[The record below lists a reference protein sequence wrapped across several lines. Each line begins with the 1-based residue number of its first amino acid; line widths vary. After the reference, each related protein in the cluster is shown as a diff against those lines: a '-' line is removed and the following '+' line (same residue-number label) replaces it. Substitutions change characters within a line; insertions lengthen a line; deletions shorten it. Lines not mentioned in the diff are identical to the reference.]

1 MTGFK
6 NEDVNL
12 EALPVA
18 SAVLN
23 NFKEGGVSVVEIVE
37 YDGKKAVN
45 ARELHQKLGNK
56 RKFADWIKQR
66 IEQYGFVENQDYE
79 VFNKFVN
86 NSNDVENQAYE
97 VFHKIVKNSNDVEN
111 QDFCSFNKVVKR
123 ENGGRSRIEYALS
136 LDMAKELCM
145 VENND
150 AGRKI
155 RKYFIEVEKK
165 VRTQNPFAI
174 PQTYSEALLLA
185 ANQAKKIEEQ
195 QLALE
200 QKQIENNKLV
210 ADGKRKDATIVRMKP
225 KEVFTDAVAGS
236 KGNSLIGEV
245 AKLITQNGYKIG
257 EKQFFA
263 WLRDNGYLGKKG
275 ERYNIPNQQYMGKN
289 PFFYIKRGIRQGN
302 SGVLHTTSTTML
314 TPKGQIYFVNKFL
327 GKGGLQGDLF
337 ANGEAHD
344 K

>member
-6 NEDVNL
+6 SENVEL

-18 SAVLN
+18 SSVLN
-23 NFKEGGVSVVEIVE
+23 NFKEGGVSVVEVIE
-37 YDGKKAVN
+37 YDGKQAVN
-45 ARELHQKLGNK
+45 ARELHEKLGNK
-56 RKFADWIKQR
+56 KQFANWIQLR
-66 IEQYGFVENQDYE
+66 IEQYGFVENQDFQ
-79 VFNKFVN
+79 VFNQK
-86 NSNDVENQAYE
+86 
-97 VFHKIVKNSNDVEN
+97 VKNS
-111 QDFCSFNKVVKR
+111 
-123 ENGGRSRIEYALS
+123 NGGRSRKEYALS

-150 AGRKI
+150 AGRRI

-165 VRTQNPFAI
+165 ARTQNPFAI

-185 ANQAKKIEEQ
+185 ANQAKQIEKQ

-200 QKQIENNKLV
+200 QKKIENDKLV

-236 KGNSLIGEV
+236 KGNCLVGEV

-289 PFFYIKRGIRQGN
+289 PFFYIKRGVRQGDN
-302 SGVLHTTSTTML
+302 GVLHTTSTTML

>member
-6 NEDVNL
+6 SENVEL

-18 SAVLN
+18 SSVLN
-23 NFKEGGVSVVEIVE
+23 NFKEGGVRVVEIIE
-37 YDGKKAVN
+37 HDGKQAVN
-45 ARELHQKLGNK
+45 ARELHEKLGNK
-56 RKFADWIKQR
+56 KQFANWIQLR
-66 IEQYGFVENQDYE
+66 IEQYGFVENQDFE
-79 VFNKFVN
+79 VFNQK
-86 NSNDVENQAYE
+86 
-97 VFHKIVKNSNDVEN
+97 VKNS
-111 QDFCSFNKVVKR
+111 
-123 ENGGRSRIEYALS
+123 NGGRSRIEYALS

-145 VENND
+145 VENNEK
-150 AGRKI
+150 GRMI

-165 VRTQNPFAI
+165 ARTQNPFAI

-185 ANQAKKIEEQ
+185 ANQAKQIEKQ

-200 QKQIENNKLV
+200 QKKIENDKLV

-225 KEVFTDAVAGS
+225 KEVFMDAVAGS
-236 KGNSLIGEV
+236 KGNCLVGEV

-289 PFFYIKRGIRQGN
+289 PFFYIKRGVRQGN

>member
-6 NEDVNL
+6 NENVNL

-18 SAVLN
+18 SSVLN
-23 NFKEGGVSVVEIVE
+23 NFKEGGVSVVEVIE
-37 YDGKKAVN
+37 YDGKQAVN
-45 ARELHQKLGNK
+45 ARELHEKLGNK
-56 RKFADWIKQR
+56 KQFANWIQLR
-66 IEQYGFVENQDYE
+66 IEQYGFVENQDFQ
-79 VFNKFVN
+79 VFNQK
-86 NSNDVENQAYE
+86 
-97 VFHKIVKNSNDVEN
+97 VKNS
-111 QDFCSFNKVVKR
+111 
-123 ENGGRSRIEYALS
+123 NGGRSRKEYALS

-150 AGRKI
+150 AGRRI

-165 VRTQNPFAI
+165 ARTQNPFAI

-185 ANQAKKIEEQ
+185 ANQAKQIEKQ

-200 QKQIENNKLV
+200 QKRIENDKLV

-236 KGNSLIGEV
+236 KGNCLVGEV

-289 PFFYIKRGIRQGN
+289 PLFYIKRGVRQGDN
-302 SGVLHTTSTTML
+302 GVLHTTSTTMM

>member
-6 NEDVNL
+6 SENVEL

-18 SAVLN
+18 SSVLN
-23 NFKEGGVSVVEIVE
+23 NFKEGGVRVVEIIE
-37 YDGKKAVN
+37 HDGKQAVN
-45 ARELHQKLGNK
+45 ARELHEKLGNK
-56 RKFADWIKQR
+56 KQFANWIQLR
-66 IEQYGFVENQDYE
+66 IEQYGFVENQDFE
-79 VFNKFVN
+79 VFNQK
-86 NSNDVENQAYE
+86 
-97 VFHKIVKNSNDVEN
+97 VKNS
-111 QDFCSFNKVVKR
+111 
-123 ENGGRSRIEYALS
+123 NGGRSRIEYALS

-145 VENND
+145 VENNEK
-150 AGRKI
+150 GRMI

-165 VRTQNPFAI
+165 ARTQNPFAI

-185 ANQAKKIEEQ
+185 ANQAKQIEKQ

-200 QKQIENNKLV
+200 QKKIENDKLV
-210 ADGKRKDATIVRMKP
+210 ADGKRMDATIVRMKP

-236 KGNSLIGEV
+236 KGNCLVGEV

-289 PFFYIKRGIRQGN
+289 PFFYIKRGVRQGN

>member
-6 NEDVNL
+6 SENVEL

-18 SAVLN
+18 SSVLN
-23 NFKEGGVSVVEIVE
+23 NFKEGGVSVVEVIE
-37 YDGKKAVN
+37 YDGKQAVN
-45 ARELHQKLGNK
+45 ARELHEKLGNK
-56 RKFADWIKQR
+56 KQFANWIQLR

-79 VFNKFVN
+79 VFNQK
-86 NSNDVENQAYE
+86 
-97 VFHKIVKNSNDVEN
+97 VKNS
-111 QDFCSFNKVVKR
+111 
-123 ENGGRSRIEYALS
+123 NGGRSRKEYALS

-150 AGRKI
+150 AGRRI

-165 VRTQNPFAI
+165 ARTQNPFAI
-174 PQTYSEALLLA
+174 PQTYSEALQLA
-185 ANQAKKIEEQ
+185 ANQAKQIEQ
-195 QLALE
+195 QKLALE
-200 QKQIENNKLV
+200 QKKIENDKLV

-236 KGNSLIGEV
+236 KGNCLVGEV

-289 PFFYIKRGIRQGN
+289 PFFYIKRGVRQGDN
-302 SGVLHTTSTTML
+302 GVLHTTSTTML

>member
-1 MTGFK
+1 MKDKLSPMMENEPVFPMGSVNAGGAGNGEERVTSLANVSVEAFDKEFMTSLEIAELTGKKHAHIMRDIRGLLDQGVSESNFGLWSYK
-6 NEDVNL
+6 QEQPKGGYKDVACYKL
-12 EALPVA
+12 TKKGCLILA
-18 SAVLN
+18 SGYNAVLREKIIN
-23 NFKEGGVSVVEIVE
+23 RWEELEKKERAERVTSLPDFTNPAI
-37 YDGKKAVN
+37 A
-45 ARELHQKLGNK
+45 ARAW
-56 RKFADWIKQR
+56 ADQFEK
-66 IEQYGFVENQDYE
+66 
-79 VFNKFVN
+79 
-86 NSNDVENQAYE
+86 NQALALE
-97 VFHKIVKNSNDVEN
+97 NHKK
-111 QDFCSFNKVVKR
+111 Q
-123 ENGGRSRIEYALS
+123 
-136 LDMAKELCM
+136 
-145 VENND
+145 
-150 AGRKI
+150 
-155 RKYFIEVEKK
+155 
-165 VRTQNPFAI
+165 
-174 PQTYSEALLLA
+174 LL
-185 ANQAKKIEEQ
+185 
-195 QLALE
+195 LE
-200 QKQIENNKLV
+200 QKQVENDKLV

-236 KGNSLIGEV
+236 KGNCLVGEV

-289 PFFYIKRGIRQGN
+289 PFFYIKRGVRQGN

>member
-6 NEDVNL
+6 SENVEL

-18 SAVLN
+18 SSVLN
-23 NFKEGGVSVVEIVE
+23 NFKEGGVSVVEVIE
-37 YDGKKAVN
+37 YDGKQAVN
-45 ARELHQKLGNK
+45 ARELHEKLGNK
-56 RKFADWIKQR
+56 KQFANWIQLR
-66 IEQYGFVENQDYE
+66 IEQYGFVENQDFQ
-79 VFNKFVN
+79 VFNQK
-86 NSNDVENQAYE
+86 
-97 VFHKIVKNSNDVEN
+97 VKNS
-111 QDFCSFNKVVKR
+111 
-123 ENGGRSRIEYALS
+123 NGGRSRKEYALS

-150 AGRKI
+150 AGRRI

-165 VRTQNPFAI
+165 ARTQNPFAI

-185 ANQAKKIEEQ
+185 ANQAKQIEKQ

-200 QKQIENNKLV
+200 QKKIENDKLV

-236 KGNSLIGEV
+236 KGNCLVGEV

-289 PFFYIKRGIRQGN
+289 PLFYIKRGVRQGDN
-302 SGVLHTTSTTML
+302 GVLHTTSTTML

-337 ANGEAHD
+337 ANSEAHD

>member
-6 NEDVNL
+6 SENVEL

-18 SAVLN
+18 SSVLN
-23 NFKEGGVSVVEIVE
+23 NFKEGGVSVVEVIE
-37 YDGKKAVN
+37 YDDKQAVN
-45 ARELHQKLGNK
+45 ARELHEKLGNK
-56 RKFADWIKQR
+56 KQFANWIQLR
-66 IEQYGFVENQDYE
+66 IEQYGFVENQDFQ
-79 VFNKFVN
+79 VFNQK
-86 NSNDVENQAYE
+86 
-97 VFHKIVKNSNDVEN
+97 VKNS
-111 QDFCSFNKVVKR
+111 
-123 ENGGRSRIEYALS
+123 NGGRSRKEYALS

-150 AGRKI
+150 AGRRI

-165 VRTQNPFAI
+165 ARTQNPFAI
-174 PQTYSEALLLA
+174 PQTYSEALQLA
-185 ANQAKKIEEQ
+185 ANQAKQIEQ
-195 QLALE
+195 QKLALE
-200 QKQIENNKLV
+200 QKKIENDKLV

-236 KGNSLIGEV
+236 KGNCLVGEV

-289 PFFYIKRGIRQGN
+289 PFFYIKRGVRQGN

>member
-6 NEDVNL
+6 SENVEL

-18 SAVLN
+18 SSVLN
-23 NFKEGGVSVVEIVE
+23 NFKEGGVSVVEVIE
-37 YDGKKAVN
+37 YDGKQAVN
-45 ARELHQKLGNK
+45 ARELHEKLGNK
-56 RKFADWIKQR
+56 KQFANWIQLR
-66 IEQYGFVENQDYE
+66 IEQYGFVENQDFQ
-79 VFNKFVN
+79 VFNQK
-86 NSNDVENQAYE
+86 
-97 VFHKIVKNSNDVEN
+97 VKNS
-111 QDFCSFNKVVKR
+111 
-123 ENGGRSRIEYALS
+123 NGGRSRKEYALS

-150 AGRKI
+150 AGRRI

-165 VRTQNPFAI
+165 ARTQNPFAI
-174 PQTYSEALLLA
+174 PQTYSEALQLA
-185 ANQAKKIEEQ
+185 ANQAKQIEQ
-195 QLALE
+195 QKLALE
-200 QKQIENNKLV
+200 QKKIENDKLV

-236 KGNSLIGEV
+236 KGNCLVGEV

-289 PFFYIKRGIRQGN
+289 PFFYIKRGVRQGN

-337 ANGEAHD
+337 ANSEAHD

>member
-6 NEDVNL
+6 NENVNL

-18 SAVLN
+18 SSVLN
-23 NFKEGGVSVVEIVE
+23 NFKEGGVSVVEVIE
-37 YDGKKAVN
+37 YDGKHAVN
-45 ARELHQKLGNK
+45 ARELHEKLGNK
-56 RKFADWIKQR
+56 KQFANWIQLR
-66 IEQYGFVENQDYE
+66 IEQYGFVENQDFQ
-79 VFNKFVN
+79 VFNQK
-86 NSNDVENQAYE
+86 
-97 VFHKIVKNSNDVEN
+97 VKNS
-111 QDFCSFNKVVKR
+111 
-123 ENGGRSRIEYALS
+123 NGGRSRKEYALS

-150 AGRKI
+150 AGRRI

-165 VRTQNPFAI
+165 ARTQNPFAI

-185 ANQAKKIEEQ
+185 ANQAKQIEKQ

-200 QKQIENNKLV
+200 QKKIENDKLV

-236 KGNSLIGEV
+236 KGNCLVGEV

-289 PFFYIKRGIRQGN
+289 PFFYIKRGVRQGDN
-302 SGVLHTTSTTML
+302 GVLHTTSTTML

>member
-6 NEDVNL
+6 SENVEL

-18 SAVLN
+18 SSVLN
-23 NFKEGGVSVVEIVE
+23 NFKEGGVRVVEIIE
-37 YDGKKAVN
+37 HDGKQAVN
-45 ARELHQKLGNK
+45 ARELHQKLGSK
-56 RKFADWIKQR
+56 QQFANWIRNR
-66 IEQYGFVENQDYE
+66 IEKYGF
-79 VFNKFVN
+79 
-86 NSNDVENQAYE
+86 
-97 VFHKIVKNSNDVEN
+97 VEN
-111 QDFCSFNKVVKR
+111 QDFCSFNKVIKR
-123 ENGGRSRIEYALS
+123 ENGATTVTEYALS

-145 VENND
+145 VENNEK
-150 AGRKI
+150 GRMI

-165 VRTQNPFAI
+165 ARTQNPFAI

-185 ANQAKKIEEQ
+185 ANQAKQIEKQ

-200 QKQIENNKLV
+200 QKKIENNKLV

-236 KGNSLIGEV
+236 KGNCLVGEV

-289 PFFYIKRGIRQGN
+289 PFFYIKRGVRQGDN
-302 SGVLHTTSTTML
+302 GVLHTTSTTML

-337 ANGEAHD
+337 ANSEAHD

>member
-6 NEDVNL
+6 SENVEL

-18 SAVLN
+18 SSVLN
-23 NFKEGGVSVVEIVE
+23 NFKEGGVSVVEVIE
-37 YDGKKAVN
+37 YDGKQAVN
-45 ARELHQKLGNK
+45 ARELHEKLGNK
-56 RKFADWIKQR
+56 KQFANWIQLR
-66 IEQYGFVENQDYE
+66 IEQYGFVENQDFQ
-79 VFNKFVN
+79 VFNQK
-86 NSNDVENQAYE
+86 
-97 VFHKIVKNSNDVEN
+97 VKNS
-111 QDFCSFNKVVKR
+111 
-123 ENGGRSRIEYALS
+123 NGGRSRKEYALS

-150 AGRKI
+150 AGRRI

-165 VRTQNPFAI
+165 ARTQNPFAI
-174 PQTYSEALLLA
+174 PQTYSEALQLA
-185 ANQAKKIEEQ
+185 ANQAKQIEQ
-195 QLALE
+195 QKLALE
-200 QKQIENNKLV
+200 QKKIENDKLV

-236 KGNSLIGEV
+236 KGNCLVGEV

-289 PFFYIKRGIRQGN
+289 PFFYIKRGVRQGDN
-302 SGVLHTTSTTML
+302 GVLHTTSTTML
-314 TPKGQIYFVNKFL
+314 TPKGQIYFANKFL

>member
-6 NEDVNL
+6 SENVEL

-18 SAVLN
+18 SSVLN
-23 NFKEGGVSVVEIVE
+23 NFKEGGVRVVEIIE
-37 YDGKKAVN
+37 HDGKQAVN
-45 ARELHQKLGNK
+45 ARELHEKLGNK
-56 RKFADWIKQR
+56 KQFANWIQLR
-66 IEQYGFVENQDYE
+66 IEQYGFVENQDFE
-79 VFNKFVN
+79 VFNQK
-86 NSNDVENQAYE
+86 
-97 VFHKIVKNSNDVEN
+97 VKNS
-111 QDFCSFNKVVKR
+111 
-123 ENGGRSRIEYALS
+123 NGGRSRIEYALS

-145 VENND
+145 VENNEK
-150 AGRKI
+150 GRMI

-165 VRTQNPFAI
+165 ARTQNPFAI

-185 ANQAKKIEEQ
+185 ANQAKQIEKQ

-200 QKQIENNKLV
+200 QKKIENDKLV

-236 KGNSLIGEV
+236 KGNCLVGEV

-289 PFFYIKRGIRQGN
+289 PFFYIKRGVRQGDN
-302 SGVLHTTSTTML
+302 GVLHTTSTTML

>member
-6 NEDVNL
+6 SENVEL

-18 SAVLN
+18 SSVLN
-23 NFKEGGVSVVEIVE
+23 NFKEGGVSVVEVIE
-37 YDGKKAVN
+37 YDGKQAVN
-45 ARELHQKLGNK
+45 ARELHEKLGNK
-56 RKFADWIKQR
+56 KQFANWIQLR
-66 IEQYGFVENQDYE
+66 IEQYGFVENQDFQ
-79 VFNKFVN
+79 VFNQK
-86 NSNDVENQAYE
+86 
-97 VFHKIVKNSNDVEN
+97 VKNS
-111 QDFCSFNKVVKR
+111 
-123 ENGGRSRIEYALS
+123 NGGRSRKEYVLS

-150 AGRKI
+150 AGRRI

-165 VRTQNPFAI
+165 ARTQNPFTI

-185 ANQAKKIEEQ
+185 ANQAKQIEKQ

-200 QKQIENNKLV
+200 QKKIENDKLV

-236 KGNSLIGEV
+236 KGNCLVGEV

-289 PFFYIKRGIRQGN
+289 PFFYIKRGVRQGDN
-302 SGVLHTTSTTML
+302 GVLHTTSTTML

-337 ANGEAHD
+337 ANSEAHD

>member
-6 NEDVNL
+6 SENVEL

-18 SAVLN
+18 SSVLN
-23 NFKEGGVSVVEIVE
+23 NFKEGGVRVVEIIE
-37 YDGKKAVN
+37 HDGKQAVN
-45 ARELHQKLGNK
+45 ARELHEKLGNK
-56 RKFADWIKQR
+56 KQFANWIQLR
-66 IEQYGFVENQDYE
+66 IEQYGFVENQDFE
-79 VFNKFVN
+79 VFNQK
-86 NSNDVENQAYE
+86 
-97 VFHKIVKNSNDVEN
+97 VKNS
-111 QDFCSFNKVVKR
+111 
-123 ENGGRSRIEYALS
+123 NGGRSRIEYALS

-145 VENND
+145 VENNEK
-150 AGRKI
+150 GRMI

-165 VRTQNPFAI
+165 ARTQNPFAI

-185 ANQAKKIEEQ
+185 ANQAKQIEKQ

-200 QKQIENNKLV
+200 QKKIENDKLV

-236 KGNSLIGEV
+236 KGNCLVGEV

-289 PFFYIKRGIRQGN
+289 PFFYIKRGVRQGN

>member
-6 NEDVNL
+6 SENVEL

-18 SAVLN
+18 SSVLN
-23 NFKEGGVSVVEIVE
+23 NFKEGGVSVVEVIE
-37 YDGKKAVN
+37 YDGKQAVN
-45 ARELHQKLGNK
+45 ARGLHEKLGNK
-56 RKFADWIKQR
+56 KQFANWIQLR

-79 VFNKFVN
+79 VFNQK
-86 NSNDVENQAYE
+86 
-97 VFHKIVKNSNDVEN
+97 VKNS
-111 QDFCSFNKVVKR
+111 
-123 ENGGRSRIEYALS
+123 NGGRSRKEYALS

-145 VENND
+145 IENNEK
-150 AGRKI
+150 GRTI

-165 VRTQNPFAI
+165 ARTQNPFAI
-174 PQTYSEALLLA
+174 PQTYSEALQLA
-185 ANQAKKIEEQ
+185 ANQAKQIEQ
-195 QLALE
+195 QKLALE
-200 QKQIENNKLV
+200 QKKIENDKLV

-236 KGNSLIGEV
+236 KGNCLVGEV

-289 PFFYIKRGIRQGN
+289 PFFYIKRGVRQGDN
-302 SGVLHTTSTTML
+302 GVLHTTSTTML

-337 ANGEAHD
+337 ANSEAHD

>member
-6 NEDVNL
+6 SENVEL

-18 SAVLN
+18 SSVLN
-23 NFKEGGVSVVEIVE
+23 NFKEGGVRVVEIIE
-37 YDGKKAVN
+37 HDGKQSVN
-45 ARELHQKLGNK
+45 ARELHQKLGSK
-56 RKFADWIKQR
+56 QQFANWIRNR
-66 IEQYGFVENQDYE
+66 IEKYGF
-79 VFNKFVN
+79 
-86 NSNDVENQAYE
+86 
-97 VFHKIVKNSNDVEN
+97 VEN
-111 QDFCSFNKVVKR
+111 QDFCSFNKVIKR
-123 ENGGRSRIEYALS
+123 ENGATTVTEYALS

-145 VENND
+145 VENNEK
-150 AGRKI
+150 GRMI

-165 VRTQNPFAI
+165 ARTQNPFAI

-185 ANQAKKIEEQ
+185 ANQAKQIEKQ

-200 QKQIENNKLV
+200 QKKIENDKLV

-236 KGNSLIGEV
+236 KGNCLVGEV

-289 PFFYIKRGIRQGN
+289 PLFYIKRGVRQGDN
-302 SGVLHTTSTTML
+302 GVLHTTSTTML

>member
-6 NEDVNL
+6 SENVEL

-18 SAVLN
+18 SSVLN
-23 NFKEGGVSVVEIVE
+23 NFKEGGVSVVEVIE
-37 YDGKKAVN
+37 YDGKQAVN
-45 ARELHQKLGNK
+45 ARELHEKLGNK
-56 RKFADWIKQR
+56 KQFANWIQLR
-66 IEQYGFVENQDYE
+66 IEQYGFVENQDFQ
-79 VFNKFVN
+79 VFNQK
-86 NSNDVENQAYE
+86 
-97 VFHKIVKNSNDVEN
+97 VKNS
-111 QDFCSFNKVVKR
+111 
-123 ENGGRSRIEYALS
+123 NGGRSRKEYALS

-150 AGRKI
+150 AGRRI

-165 VRTQNPFAI
+165 ARTQNPFAI
-174 PQTYSEALLLA
+174 PQTYSEALQLA
-185 ANQAKKIEEQ
+185 ANQAKQIEQ
-195 QLALE
+195 QKLALE
-200 QKQIENNKLV
+200 QKKIENDKLV

-236 KGNSLIGEV
+236 KGNCLVGEV

-289 PFFYIKRGIRQGN
+289 PFFYIKRGVRQGN

>member
-6 NEDVNL
+6 SENVEL

-18 SAVLN
+18 SSVLN
-23 NFKEGGVSVVEIVE
+23 NFKEGGVRVVEIIE
-37 YDGKKAVN
+37 HDGKQAVN
-45 ARELHQKLGNK
+45 ARELHQKLGSK
-56 RKFADWIKQR
+56 QQFANWIRNR
-66 IEQYGFVENQDYE
+66 IEKYGF
-79 VFNKFVN
+79 
-86 NSNDVENQAYE
+86 
-97 VFHKIVKNSNDVEN
+97 VEN
-111 QDFCSFNKVVKR
+111 QDFCSFNKVIKR
-123 ENGGRSRIEYALS
+123 ENGATTVTEYALS

-145 VENND
+145 VENNEK
-150 AGRKI
+150 GRMI

-165 VRTQNPFAI
+165 ARTQNPFAI
-174 PQTYSEALLLA
+174 PQTYSEALQLA
-185 ANQAKKIEEQ
+185 ANQAKQIEQ
-195 QLALE
+195 QKLALE
-200 QKQIENNKLV
+200 QKKIENDKLV

-236 KGNSLIGEV
+236 KGNCLVGEV

-289 PFFYIKRGIRQGN
+289 PLFYIKRGVRQGDN
-302 SGVLHTTSTTML
+302 GVLHTTSTTML

-337 ANGEAHD
+337 ANSEAHD

>member
-6 NEDVNL
+6 NENVNL

-18 SAVLN
+18 SSVLN
-23 NFKEGGVSVVEIVE
+23 NFKEGGVSVVEVIE
-37 YDGKKAVN
+37 YDGKQAVN
-45 ARELHQKLGNK
+45 ARELHEKLGNK
-56 RKFADWIKQR
+56 KQFANWIQLR
-66 IEQYGFVENQDYE
+66 IEQYGFVENQDFQ
-79 VFNKFVN
+79 VFNQK
-86 NSNDVENQAYE
+86 
-97 VFHKIVKNSNDVEN
+97 VKNS
-111 QDFCSFNKVVKR
+111 
-123 ENGGRSRIEYALS
+123 NGGRSRKEYALS

-150 AGRKI
+150 AGRRI
-155 RKYFIEVEKK
+155 RKYFIEVEKMA
-165 VRTQNPFAI
+165 RTQNPFAI

-185 ANQAKKIEEQ
+185 ANQAKQIEKQ

-200 QKQIENNKLV
+200 QKKIENDKLV

-236 KGNSLIGEV
+236 KGNCLVGEV

-289 PFFYIKRGIRQGN
+289 PFFYIKRGVRQGN

>member
-6 NEDVNL
+6 SENVEL

-18 SAVLN
+18 SSVLN
-23 NFKEGGVSVVEIVE
+23 NFKEGGVSVVEVIE
-37 YDGKKAVN
+37 YDGKQAVN
-45 ARELHQKLGNK
+45 ARELHEKLGNK
-56 RKFADWIKQR
+56 KQFANWIQLR
-66 IEQYGFVENQDYE
+66 IEQYGFVENQDFQ
-79 VFNKFVN
+79 VFNQK
-86 NSNDVENQAYE
+86 
-97 VFHKIVKNSNDVEN
+97 VKNS
-111 QDFCSFNKVVKR
+111 
-123 ENGGRSRIEYALS
+123 NGGRSRIEYALS

-150 AGRKI
+150 AGRRI

-165 VRTQNPFAI
+165 ARTQNPFAI

-185 ANQAKKIEEQ
+185 ANQAKQIEKQ

-200 QKQIENNKLV
+200 QKKIENDKLV

-236 KGNSLIGEV
+236 KGNCLVGEV

-289 PFFYIKRGIRQGN
+289 PLFYIKRGVRQGDN
-302 SGVLHTTSTTML
+302 GVLHTTSTTML

-337 ANGEAHD
+337 ANSEAHD

>member
-6 NEDVNL
+6 SENVEL

-18 SAVLN
+18 SSVLN
-23 NFKEGGVSVVEIVE
+23 NFKEGGVSVVEVIE
-37 YDGKKAVN
+37 YDGKQAVN
-45 ARELHQKLGNK
+45 ARELHEKLGNK
-56 RKFADWIKQR
+56 KQFANWIQLR
-66 IEQYGFVENQDYE
+66 IEQYGFVENQDFQ
-79 VFNKFVN
+79 VFNQK
-86 NSNDVENQAYE
+86 
-97 VFHKIVKNSNDVEN
+97 VKNS
-111 QDFCSFNKVVKR
+111 
-123 ENGGRSRIEYALS
+123 NGGRSRKEYALS

-150 AGRKI
+150 AGRRI

-165 VRTQNPFAI
+165 ARTQNPFAI

-185 ANQAKKIEEQ
+185 ANQAKQIEKQ

-200 QKQIENNKLV
+200 QKKIENDKLV

-236 KGNSLIGEV
+236 KGNCLVGEV

-289 PFFYIKRGIRQGN
+289 PLFYIKRGVRQGDN
-302 SGVLHTTSTTML
+302 GVLHTTSTTML

>member
-6 NEDVNL
+6 NENVNL

-18 SAVLN
+18 SSVLN
-23 NFKEGGVSVVEIVE
+23 NFKEGGVVEVIE
-37 YDGKKAVN
+37 YDGKQAVN
-45 ARELHQKLGNK
+45 ARELHEKLGNK
-56 RKFADWIKQR
+56 KQFANWIQLR
-66 IEQYGFVENQDYE
+66 IEQYGFVENQDFQ
-79 VFNKFVN
+79 VFNQK
-86 NSNDVENQAYE
+86 
-97 VFHKIVKNSNDVEN
+97 VKNS
-111 QDFCSFNKVVKR
+111 
-123 ENGGRSRIEYALS
+123 NGGRSRKEYALS

-150 AGRKI
+150 AGRRI

-165 VRTQNPFAI
+165 ARTQNPFAI
-174 PQTYSEALLLA
+174 PQTYSEALQLA
-185 ANQAKKIEEQ
+185 ANQAKQIEQ
-195 QLALE
+195 QKLALE
-200 QKQIENNKLV
+200 QKKIENDKLV

-225 KEVFTDAVAGS
+225 KEVFSDAVAGS
-236 KGNSLIGEV
+236 KGNCLVGEV

-289 PFFYIKRGIRQGN
+289 PFFYIKRGVRQGN

>member
-37 YDGKKAVN
+37 CDGKKAVN

-66 IEQYGFVENQDYE
+66 IELYGFVENQD
-79 VFNKFVN
+79 F
-86 NSNDVENQAYE
+86 SS
-97 VFHKIVKNSNDVEN
+97 FHKIVK
-111 QDFCSFNKVVKR
+111 R
-123 ENGGRSRIEYALS
+123 EKGATTIVEYALS

-155 RKYFIEVEKK
+155 RKYFIEIEKK
-165 VRTQNPFAI
+165 ARTQNPFAI

>member
-6 NEDVNL
+6 SENVEL

-18 SAVLN
+18 SSVLN
-23 NFKEGGVSVVEIVE
+23 NFKEGGVSVVEVIE
-37 YDGKKAVN
+37 YDGKQAVN
-45 ARELHQKLGNK
+45 ARELHEKLGNK
-56 RKFADWIKQR
+56 KQFANWIQLR
-66 IEQYGFVENQDYE
+66 IEQYGFVENQDFE
-79 VFNKFVN
+79 VFNQK
-86 NSNDVENQAYE
+86 
-97 VFHKIVKNSNDVEN
+97 VKNS
-111 QDFCSFNKVVKR
+111 
-123 ENGGRSRIEYALS
+123 NGGRSRIEYALS

-145 VENND
+145 VENNEK
-150 AGRKI
+150 GRMI

-165 VRTQNPFAI
+165 ARTQNPFTI

-185 ANQAKKIEEQ
+185 ANQAKQIEKQ

-200 QKQIENNKLV
+200 QKKIENDKLV

-236 KGNSLIGEV
+236 KGNCLVGEV

-289 PFFYIKRGIRQGN
+289 PFFYIKRGVRQGDN
-302 SGVLHTTSTTML
+302 GVLHTTSTTML

>member
-6 NEDVNL
+6 SENVEL

-18 SAVLN
+18 SSVLN
-23 NFKEGGVSVVEIVE
+23 NFKEGGVRVVEIIE
-37 YDGKKAVN
+37 HDGKQSVN
-45 ARELHQKLGNK
+45 ARELHQKLGSK
-56 RKFADWIKQR
+56 QQFANWIRNR
-66 IEQYGFVENQDYE
+66 IEKYGF
-79 VFNKFVN
+79 
-86 NSNDVENQAYE
+86 
-97 VFHKIVKNSNDVEN
+97 VEN
-111 QDFCSFNKVVKR
+111 QDFCSFNKVIKR
-123 ENGGRSRIEYALS
+123 ENGATTVTEYALS

-145 VENND
+145 VENNEK
-150 AGRKI
+150 GRMI

-165 VRTQNPFAI
+165 ARTQNPFTI
-174 PQTYSEALLLA
+174 PQTYSEALFLA
-185 ANQAKKIEEQ
+185 ANQAKQIEKQ

-200 QKQIENNKLV
+200 QKKIENDKLV

-236 KGNSLIGEV
+236 KGNCLVGEV

-289 PFFYIKRGIRQGN
+289 PFFYIKRGVRQGDN
-302 SGVLHTTSTTML
+302 GVLHTTSTTML

>member
-6 NEDVNL
+6 SENVEL

-18 SAVLN
+18 SSVLN
-23 NFKEGGVSVVEIVE
+23 NFKEGGVRVVEVIE
-37 YDGKKAVN
+37 YDGKQAVN
-45 ARELHQKLGNK
+45 ARELHEKLGNK
-56 RKFADWIKQR
+56 KQFANWIQLR
-66 IEQYGFVENQDYE
+66 IEQYGFVENQDFQ
-79 VFNKFVN
+79 VFNQK
-86 NSNDVENQAYE
+86 
-97 VFHKIVKNSNDVEN
+97 VKNS
-111 QDFCSFNKVVKR
+111 
-123 ENGGRSRIEYALS
+123 NGGRSRKEYALS

-150 AGRKI
+150 AGRRI

-165 VRTQNPFAI
+165 ARTQNPFAI
-174 PQTYSEALLLA
+174 PQTYSEALQLA
-185 ANQAKKIEEQ
+185 ANQAKQIEQ
-195 QLALE
+195 QKLALE
-200 QKQIENNKLV
+200 QKKIENDKLV

-236 KGNSLIGEV
+236 KGNCLVGEV

-289 PFFYIKRGIRQGN
+289 PFFYIKRGVRQGDN
-302 SGVLHTTSTTML
+302 GVLHTTSTTML

-327 GKGGLQGDLF
+327 RKGGLQGDLF

>member
-6 NEDVNL
+6 SENVEL

-18 SAVLN
+18 SSVVN
-23 NFKEGGVSVVEIVE
+23 NFKEGGVRVVEIIE
-37 YDGKKAVN
+37 HDGKQAVN
-45 ARELHQKLGNK
+45 ARELHQKLGSK
-56 RKFADWIKQR
+56 QQFANWIRNR
-66 IEQYGFVENQDYE
+66 IEKYGF
-79 VFNKFVN
+79 
-86 NSNDVENQAYE
+86 
-97 VFHKIVKNSNDVEN
+97 VEN
-111 QDFCSFNKVVKR
+111 QDFCSFNKVIKR
-123 ENGGRSRIEYALS
+123 ENGATTVTEYALS

-145 VENND
+145 VENNEK
-150 AGRKI
+150 GRMI

-165 VRTQNPFAI
+165 ARTQNPFAI

-185 ANQAKKIEEQ
+185 ANQAKQIEKQ

-200 QKQIENNKLV
+200 QKKIENNKLV

-225 KEVFTDAVAGS
+225 KEIFTDAVAGS
-236 KGNSLIGEV
+236 KGNCLVGEV

-289 PFFYIKRGIRQGN
+289 PFFYIKRGVRQGDN
-302 SGVLHTTSTTML
+302 GVLHTTSTTML

>member
-6 NEDVNL
+6 SENVEL

-18 SAVLN
+18 SSVLN
-23 NFKEGGVSVVEIVE
+23 NFKEGGVSVVEVIE
-37 YDGKKAVN
+37 YDGKQAVN
-45 ARELHQKLGNK
+45 ARELHEKLGNK
-56 RKFADWIKQR
+56 KQFANWIQLR
-66 IEQYGFVENQDYE
+66 IEQYGFVENQDFE
-79 VFNKFVN
+79 VFNQK
-86 NSNDVENQAYE
+86 
-97 VFHKIVKNSNDVEN
+97 VKNS
-111 QDFCSFNKVVKR
+111 
-123 ENGGRSRIEYALS
+123 NGGRSRIEYALS

-145 VENND
+145 VENNEK
-150 AGRKI
+150 GRMI

-165 VRTQNPFAI
+165 ARTQNPFAI

-185 ANQAKKIEEQ
+185 ANQAKQIEKQ

-200 QKQIENNKLV
+200 QKKIENDKLV

-236 KGNSLIGEV
+236 KGNCLVGEV

-289 PFFYIKRGIRQGN
+289 PFFYIKRGVRQGN

>member
-6 NEDVNL
+6 SENVEL

-18 SAVLN
+18 SSVLN
-23 NFKEGGVSVVEIVE
+23 NFKEGGVRVVEIIE
-37 YDGKKAVN
+37 HDGKQAVN
-45 ARELHQKLGNK
+45 ARELHEKLGNK
-56 RKFADWIKQR
+56 KQFANWIQLR
-66 IEQYGFVENQDYE
+66 IEQYGFVENQDFE
-79 VFNKFVN
+79 VFNQK
-86 NSNDVENQAYE
+86 
-97 VFHKIVKNSNDVEN
+97 VKNS
-111 QDFCSFNKVVKR
+111 
-123 ENGGRSRIEYALS
+123 NGGRSRIEYALS

-145 VENND
+145 VENNEK
-150 AGRKI
+150 GRMI

-165 VRTQNPFAI
+165 ARTQNPFAI

-185 ANQAKKIEEQ
+185 ANQAKQIEKQ

-200 QKQIENNKLV
+200 QKKIENDKLV

-225 KEVFTDAVAGS
+225 KEVFTNAVAGS
-236 KGNSLIGEV
+236 KGNCLVGEV

-289 PFFYIKRGIRQGN
+289 PFFYIKRGVRQGN

>member
-6 NEDVNL
+6 NENVNL

-18 SAVLN
+18 SSVLN
-23 NFKEGGVSVVEIVE
+23 NFKEGGVSVVEVIE
-37 YDGKKAVN
+37 YDGKQAVN
-45 ARELHQKLGNK
+45 ARELHEKLGNK
-56 RKFADWIKQR
+56 KQFANWIQLR
-66 IEQYGFVENQDYE
+66 IEQYGFVENQDFQ
-79 VFNKFVN
+79 VFNQK
-86 NSNDVENQAYE
+86 
-97 VFHKIVKNSNDVEN
+97 VKNS
-111 QDFCSFNKVVKR
+111 
-123 ENGGRSRIEYALS
+123 NGGRSRKEYALS

-150 AGRKI
+150 AGRRI

-165 VRTQNPFAI
+165 ARTQNPFAI
-174 PQTYSEALLLA
+174 PQTYSEALQLA
-185 ANQAKKIEEQ
+185 ANQAKQIEQ
-195 QLALE
+195 QKLALE
-200 QKQIENNKLV
+200 QKKIENDKLV

-236 KGNSLIGEV
+236 KGNCLVGEV

-289 PFFYIKRGIRQGN
+289 PLFYIKRGVRQGDN
-302 SGVLHTTSTTML
+302 GVLHTTSTTML

-337 ANGEAHD
+337 ANSEAHD

>member
-6 NEDVNL
+6 SENVEL

-18 SAVLN
+18 SSVLN
-23 NFKEGGVSVVEIVE
+23 NFKEGGVSVVEVIE
-37 YDGKKAVN
+37 YDSKQAVN
-45 ARELHQKLGNK
+45 ARELHEKLGNK
-56 RKFADWIKQR
+56 KQFANWIQLR

-79 VFNKFVN
+79 VFNQK
-86 NSNDVENQAYE
+86 
-97 VFHKIVKNSNDVEN
+97 VKNS
-111 QDFCSFNKVVKR
+111 
-123 ENGGRSRIEYALS
+123 NGGRSRKEYALS

-150 AGRKI
+150 AGRRI

-165 VRTQNPFAI
+165 ARTQNPFAI
-174 PQTYSEALLLA
+174 PQTYSEALQLA
-185 ANQAKKIEEQ
+185 ANQAKQIEQ
-195 QLALE
+195 QKLALE
-200 QKQIENNKLV
+200 QKKIENDKLV

-236 KGNSLIGEV
+236 KGNCLVGEV

-289 PFFYIKRGIRQGN
+289 PFFYIKRGVRQGDN
-302 SGVLHTTSTTML
+302 GVLHTTSTTML

-337 ANGEAHD
+337 ANSEAHD

>member
-6 NEDVNL
+6 SENVEL

-18 SAVLN
+18 SSVLN
-23 NFKEGGVSVVEIVE
+23 NFKEGGVRVVEIIE
-37 YDGKKAVN
+37 HDGKQAVN
-45 ARELHQKLGNK
+45 ARELHQKLGSK
-56 RKFADWIKQR
+56 QQFANWIRNR
-66 IEQYGFVENQDYE
+66 IEKYGF
-79 VFNKFVN
+79 
-86 NSNDVENQAYE
+86 
-97 VFHKIVKNSNDVEN
+97 VEN
-111 QDFCSFNKVVKR
+111 QDFCSFNKVIKR
-123 ENGGRSRIEYALS
+123 ENGATTVTEYALS
-136 LDMAKELCM
+136 LDMSKELCM
-145 VENND
+145 VENNEK
-150 AGRKI
+150 GRMI

-165 VRTQNPFAI
+165 ARTQNPFAI

-185 ANQAKKIEEQ
+185 ANQAKQIEKQ

-200 QKQIENNKLV
+200 QKKIENNKLV

-236 KGNSLIGEV
+236 KGNCLVGEV

-289 PFFYIKRGIRQGN
+289 PFFYIKRGVRQGDN
-302 SGVLHTTSTTML
+302 GVLHTTSTTML

-337 ANGEAHD
+337 ANSEAHD

>member
-6 NEDVNL
+6 SENVEL

-18 SAVLN
+18 SSVLN
-23 NFKEGGVSVVEIVE
+23 NFKEGGVRVVEIIE
-37 YDGKKAVN
+37 HDGKQAVN
-45 ARELHQKLGNK
+45 ARELHQKLGSK
-56 RKFADWIKQR
+56 QQFANWIRNR
-66 IEQYGFVENQDYE
+66 IEKYGF
-79 VFNKFVN
+79 
-86 NSNDVENQAYE
+86 
-97 VFHKIVKNSNDVEN
+97 VEN
-111 QDFCSFNKVVKR
+111 QDFCSFNKVIKR
-123 ENGGRSRIEYALS
+123 ENGATTVTEYALS

-145 VENND
+145 VENNEK
-150 AGRKI
+150 GRMI

-165 VRTQNPFAI
+165 ARTQNPFAI

-185 ANQAKKIEEQ
+185 ANQAKQIEKQ

-200 QKQIENNKLV
+200 QKKIENDKLV

-236 KGNSLIGEV
+236 KGNCLVGEV

-289 PFFYIKRGIRQGN
+289 PFFYIKRGVRQGDN
-302 SGVLHTTSTTML
+302 GVLHTTSTTML

>member
-6 NEDVNL
+6 SENVDL

-18 SAVLN
+18 SSVLN
-23 NFKEGGVSVVEIVE
+23 NFKEGGVRVVEIIE
-37 YDGKKAVN
+37 HDGKQAVN
-45 ARELHQKLGNK
+45 ARELHEKLGNK
-56 RKFADWIKQR
+56 KQFANWIQLR
-66 IEQYGFVENQDYE
+66 IEQYGFL
-79 VFNKFVN
+79 
-86 NSNDVENQAYE
+86 
-97 VFHKIVKNSNDVEN
+97 EN
-111 QDFCSFNKVVKR
+111 QDFEVFNQKVKNS
-123 ENGGRSRIEYALS
+123 NGGRSRIEYALS

-145 VENND
+145 VENNEK
-150 AGRKI
+150 GRMI

-165 VRTQNPFAI
+165 ARTQNPFTI

-185 ANQAKKIEEQ
+185 ANQAKQIEKQ

-200 QKQIENNKLV
+200 QKKIENDKLV

-236 KGNSLIGEV
+236 KGNCLVGEV

-289 PFFYIKRGIRQGN
+289 PFFYIKRGVRQGDN
-302 SGVLHTTSTTML
+302 GVLHTTSTTML